1 MTAEQKGKA
10 KRQQIED
17 YLAFL
22 DERMPKL
29 MAEGYKGRTARRQA
43 DKEWAEQSKG
53 QRQERASHDANRC
66 PEASPRAAAGD
77 F

>member
-1 MTAEQKGKA
+1 MTSAEQKGKA

-29 MAEGYKGRTARRQA
+29 MAEGYKGRSARHEADRQ
-43 DKEWAEQSKG
+43 WALEQRDRKSK
-53 QRQERASHDANRC
+53 QDDQQEDAPDRNDH
-66 PEASPRAAAGD
+66 G
-77 F
+77 